1 MLKALRRLLP
11 NCPRWFCDCDPLW
24 GVAEAL
30 GFGCCL
36 AF

>member
-1 MLKALRRLLP
+1 MLKAIRRLLP
-11 NCPRWFCDCDPLW
+11 KPRWFVDCDPLW

-30 GFGCCL
+30 GFGQCL